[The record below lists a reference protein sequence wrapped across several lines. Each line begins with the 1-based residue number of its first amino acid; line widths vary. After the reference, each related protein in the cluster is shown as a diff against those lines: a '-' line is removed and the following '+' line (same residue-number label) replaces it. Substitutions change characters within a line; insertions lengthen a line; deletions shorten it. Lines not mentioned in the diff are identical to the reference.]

1 MLYLAMGERR
11 ELKMNRVADFKS
23 MAEATAEDYAII
35 ASYDKE
41 HIAGVPGR
49 VLRTMENMDDHTLGF
64 PVTRLIHS
72 LQTATFAEAGG
83 ESEEMVVAALIHDI
97 GDDLA
102 PENHGNFAA
111 DILRPYVSER
121 THWIVAHHDIF
132 QGIYFFQHFGR
143 DPNER
148 ERYRGHPH
156 FEACANFCERYDQ
169 MAFDAGFTPKPLEA
183 FKPLVNRVL
192 SRQPYSTQP
201 RAPK

>member
-1 MLYLAMGERR
+1 MD
-11 ELKMNRVADFKS
+11 RVTNFKT

-49 VLRTMENMDDHTLGF
+49 VLQVMETMSDHTLGF

-72 LQTATFAEAGG
+72 LQTATFADAAG
-83 ESEEMVVAALIHDI
+83 EDEEMVVAALLHDI

-111 DILRPYVSER
+111 DILRPYVTEK

-132 QGIYFFQHFGR
+132 QGVFFFQHYGR
-143 DPNER
+143 NPNER

-156 FEACANFCERYDQ
+156 FDACASFCERYDQ
-169 MAFDAGFTPKPLEA
+169 VAFDASFEPKPLAA
-183 FKPLVNRVL
+183 FKPLVHRVL
-192 SRQPYSTQP
+192 SRAPYSVQP
-201 RAPK
+201 RPSK